1 MADLGEQLHSFM
13 KTTYEKLPDFYKDR
27 VEKEAFYARIDDYET
42 KFFQIAA
49 VTSILTLVLPFLS
62 SFTQTAQ
69 IAISAIST
77 LVGIFAVPYLYFS
90 LKAEGRKDE
99 MENLLPD
106 ALRLV
111 SANIKSGHNLEKALL
126 LSARDEFGPLAEE
139 FRETAMDMYGGKPV
153 DEALKNMENRVK
165 SPLFSETIKLLVDA
179 MDAGANTA
187 DLLESSSN
195 DVRKS
200 IELRDEI
207 KSSIRMY
214 TVFIMM
220 AAIVGAPLLFSI
232 SVHMAEETT
241 TMWEEADI
249 GSMEDAGGGPGGG
262 MGGGVGMSMDFSAP
276 QIDIAFF
283 EQFAMMAIVLINFF
297 SALIIAQISSG
308 NIKKGAKYIPVF
320 VTVALVLFA
329 VVRQGVAALMGSM
342 G

>member
-1 MADLGEQLHSFM
+1 MADLL
-13 KTTYEKLPDFYKDR
+13 KTTYEKLPSFYTDR
-27 VEKEAFYARIDDYET
+27 LEKEAYYARIDDYEQ

-49 VTSILTLVLPFLS
+49 LTTVLVSVLAFLSNFSPTVKAGIAGVSIL
-62 SFTQTAQ
+62 
-69 IAISAIST
+69 I
-77 LVGIFAVPYLYFS
+77 GIPSVPYLYIS

-153 DEALKNMENRVK
+153 EEALENMEDRVK
-165 SPLFSETIKLLVDA
+165 SELFGETIKLLVDA
-179 MDAGANTA
+179 MEAGANTA
-187 DLLESSSN
+187 ELLENSSN

-220 AAIVGAPLLFSI
+220 AAVVGAPLLFSI
-232 SVHMAEETT
+232 SVHMAQETT

-249 GSMEDAGGGPGGG
+249 GSMEDAGGAGGGG
-262 MGGGVGMSMDFSAP
+262 MGGGMGMSMDFSAP
-276 QIDIAFF
+276 DIDIQFF
-283 EQFAMMAIVLINFF
+283 TQFAMMAIVLINFF
-297 SALIIAQISSG
+297 SALIIAQIGSG

-320 VTVALVLFA
+320 VTVALVLFSLVRTA
-329 VVRQGVAALMGSM
+329 VASLMGSM

>member
-1 MADLGEQLHSFM
+1 MADTGEKLHSFM

-27 VEKEAFYARIDDYET
+27 VEREAFYARIDDYET
-42 KFFQIAA
+42 KFFQIA
-49 VTSILTLVLPFLS
+49 VLTSILTLVLPFLS
-62 SFTQTAQ
+62 SFNQTAQ
-69 IAISAIST
+69 IGISAAST

-126 LSARDEFGPLAEE
+126 LSARDEFGPLAQE

-232 SVHMAEETT
+232 SVHMAQETT
-241 TMWEEADI
+241 TMWDEADI
-249 GSMEDAGGGPGGG
+249 GSMEDAGGGATGGG
-262 MGGGVGMSMDFSAP
+262 MGMSLDFSPP
-276 QIDIAFF
+276 QIDIDFF

-297 SALIIAQISSG
+297 SALIIAQIGSG

>member
-1 MADLGEQLHSFM
+1 MVDLL
-13 KTTYEKLPDFYKDR
+13 KTTYEKLPSFYKDR
-27 VEKEAFYARIDDYET
+27 LEKEAYYARIDDYER
-42 KFFQIAA
+42 KFFKIAA
-49 VTSILTLVLPFLS
+49 LTTVFVTVLSYLSNFSPTVKIGIAGLSIL
-62 SFTQTAQ
+62 
-69 IAISAIST
+69 I
-77 LVGIFAVPYLYFS
+77 GIPSVPYLYLS
-90 LKAEGRKDE
+90 LKAESRKDE

-153 DEALKNMENRVK
+153 DEALKNMESRVK
-165 SPLFSETIKLLVDA
+165 SELFSETIKLLVDA
-179 MDAGANTA
+179 MEAGANTA
-187 DLLESSSN
+187 ELLENSSN

-220 AAIVGAPLLFSI
+220 AAVVGAPLLFSI
-232 SVHMAEETT
+232 SVHMAQETT

-249 GSMEDAGGGPGGG
+249 GSMEDAGGGATGGG
-262 MGGGVGMSMDFSAP
+262 MGMSMDFSAP
-276 QIDIAFF
+276 DIDIQFF
-283 EQFAMMAIVLINFF
+283 TQFAMMAIVLINFF
-297 SALIIAQISSG
+297 SALIIAQIGSG

-320 VTVALVLFA
+320 VTVALVLFSL
-329 VVRQGVAALMGSM
+329 VRQGVAALMGSM

>member
-1 MADLGEQLHSFM
+1 MENML
-13 KTTYEKLPDFYKDR
+13 KTTYEKLPSFYKDR
-27 VEKEAFYARIDDYET
+27 LEQEAYYARIDDYEK

-49 VTSILTLVLPFLS
+49 VTTVLVTVLSYLSNFTLPIKAGVAGLSIL
-62 SFTQTAQ
+62 
-69 IAISAIST
+69 I
-77 LVGIFAVPYLYFS
+77 GIPSVPYLYIS
-90 LKAEGRKDE
+90 LKAESRKDE
-99 MENLLPD
+99 MEDLLPD

-153 DEALKNMENRVK
+153 DEALKNMESRVK
-165 SPLFSETIKLLVDA
+165 SELFSETIKLLVDA
-179 MDAGANTA
+179 MEAGANTA
-187 DLLESSSN
+187 ELLENSSN

-220 AAIVGAPLLFSI
+220 AAVVGAPLLFSI

-241 TMWEEADI
+241 TMWNEADI

-276 QIDIAFF
+276 DIDIQFF
-283 EQFAMMAIVLINFF
+283 TQFAMMAIVLINFF
-297 SALIIAQISSG
+297 SALIIAQIGSG
-308 NIKKGAKYIPVF
+308 NLKKGAKYIPVF
-320 VTVALVLFA
+320 VTVALVLFSLVRTA
-329 VVRQGVAALMGSM
+329 VSSLMGSM